1 MGRLFHL
8 DGASAPDETC
18 PCDGDGVAGMNN
30 LERFMFGAVAAAPGY
45 RPWLWLICLGV
56 FSLTASTCLAFQ
68 FGSPKYYTV
77 GSQAIAQVAVT
88 ADFNNDHNV
97 DIAVGDYLGNKVAI
111 LLGNGDGTFQKAL
124 IFAVPEPIALAV
136 GDFNEDG
143 LADLAIVEYGGSGDG
158 TLGIYLGEGN
168 GRFRKSA
175 TYKLGPESLSVAVGD
190 FNGDGH
196 LDVAALNEGALGR
209 KGSFMI
215 FTGKG
220 DGKFDTSP
228 TSYKLGGDPY
238 SIAAADLNGDGYP
251 DLVVAEY
258 EGECV
263 AVMLNDRKGKF
274 SGPVCYSTYGPSP
287 AVYVIIAD
295 LNNDKVPDLAV
306 ATPGVYPG
314 FNIFLGDGKGGFG
327 AANYYADTWPNS
339 LTVADFEH
347 TGNLDIVTANPDR
360 SADFFHGNG
369 DGTFQLIGVIQ
380 AKYPC
385 GPSVA
390 SGDFN
395 NDGYPDVA
403 ITMYDKNIVAVA
415 INAK

>member
-1 MGRLFHL
+1 MKFGFGLL
-8 DGASAPDETC
+8 LALVLLLS
-18 PCDGDGVAGMNN
+18 
-30 LERFMFGAVAAAPGY
+30 LESV
-45 RPWLWLICLGV
+45 
-56 FSLTASTCLAFQ
+56 CLAQ
-68 FGSPKYYTV
+68 FSQIRYYPV

-97 DIAVGDYLGNKVAI
+97 DIAVGDYLGNKVAV
-111 LLGNGDGTFQKAL
+111 LLGNGDGRFQKAL
-124 IFAVPEPIALAV
+124 VFTVPEPIALAV

-143 LADLAIVEYGGSGDG
+143 LADLAIIEYGGSGSG

-168 GRFRKSA
+168 GKFRKSA
-175 TYKLGPESLSVAVGD
+175 TYKLGLESLSVAVGD

-196 LDVAALNEGALGR
+196 LDVAALNEGAFGR
-209 KGSFMI
+209 KGSIMI
-215 FTGKG
+215 FAGRG

-238 SIAAADLNGDGYP
+238 SIAAEDLNGDGYP
-251 DLVVAEY
+251 DLVAAEY
-258 EGECV
+258 EGQCV
-263 AVMLNDRKGKF
+263 AVMLNDGKGKF
-274 SGPVCYSTYGPSP
+274 SSPVCYPTYGPSP
-287 AVYVIIAD
+287 AVYVAVAD
-295 LNNDKVPDLAV
+295 LNNDKIPDLAV
-306 ATPGVYPG
+306 ATPGVFPG

-327 AANYYADTWPNS
+327 PANYYADTWPNW

-360 SADFFHGNG
+360 SADLFRGNG
-369 DGTFQLIGVIQ
+369 DGTFQLINVIEG
-380 AKYPC
+380 KYPC

-415 INAK
+415 INMQ